1 MLLTLGAFLVAIAL
15 LVAVHEWGHFAMAR
29 ACGVK
34 VLKFS
39 IGFGPRILGWTSRR
53 SGTKYQIGVLPLGGF
68 VKMLDEREEAVAEAE
83 LPYAFNRK
91 PLKSRA
97 AVVAAGPVANL
108 CLAVILYTCVNW
120 LGVTEPEALVSRPA
134 PGSIAEKAGF
144 TGGERILQIAF
155 AGDSLQP
162 VASFED
168 FRWWLTRAAFGGKS
182 LQLQYQAADAGA
194 PREVLLALQGINANE
209 ADTGMFRSIGFVAPY
224 SPARLGAL
232 TPGAAAEAA
241 GLQPGDLVLQLDG
254 MRITDAAQLR
264 EWIRSSGARGAPQ
277 PQQWLVERGGE
288 QRKLVVT
295 PRPEQDAGQAIGRV
309 GAVIGGMPAMT
320 RVHYGFAA
328 GIQKAAS
335 KTWDVSAL
343 TLRMMGQ
350 IVSGQASVRN
360 LSGPITIADYAG
372 RSAAMG
378 LEQFMVFLALISI
391 SLGVLNLLPLPV
403 LDGGH
408 LMYYLWEG
416 VTGRAVSEVWLSRL
430 QRVGLAFLLLMMSVA
445 VFNDLSRLLS

>member
-1 MLLTLGAFLVAIAL
+1 MLLTMVAFLLAIAV

-39 IGFGPRILGWTSRR
+39 IGFGPRLWGWTSSR
-53 SGTKYQIGVLPLGGF
+53 SGTEYQIGMLPLGGF
-68 VKMLDEREEAVAEAE
+68 VKMLDEREDAVDPAE

-108 CLAVILYTCVNW
+108 CLALLLYTAVNW
-120 LGVTEPEALVSRPA
+120 MGVTEPEALVSRPVA
-134 PGSIAEKAGF
+134 GSIAEKAGF
-144 TGGERILQIAF
+144 AGGERILEVGFEDDTPQA
-155 AGDSLQP
+155 

-168 FRWWLTRAAFGGKS
+168 FRWWLTRAALANRNLRLEYQSVFGDRHTVTLTLEGMDIS
-182 LQLQYQAADAGA
+182 RADAS
-194 PREVLLALQGINANE
+194 L
-209 ADTGMFRSIGFVAPY
+209 FRKIGFVMPL
-224 SPARLGAL
+224 SPARIGML
-232 TPGAAAEAA
+232 TPGGAAEHA
-241 GLQPGDLVLQLDG
+241 GLRPDDLVLEVNGVQIVDG
-254 MRITDAAQLR
+254 AQLR
-264 EWIRSSGARGAPQ
+264 EMIREVGKTGAPQ
-277 PQQWLVERGGE
+277 PEQWLL
-288 QRKLVVT
+288 QRQGKTQSLTVT
-295 PRPEQDAGQAIGRV
+295 PIQEQEGAQTIGRI
-309 GAVIGGMPAMT
+309 GAMVGGMPAMT
-320 RVHYGFAA
+320 RVRYGFVDGMVRAWDR
-328 GIQKAAS
+328 
-335 KTWDVSAL
+335 TWEVSAL

-350 IVSGQASVRN
+350 IVIGQASVRN

-408 LMYYLWEG
+408 LMYYGWEAL
-416 VTGRAVSEVWLSRL
+416 TGHAVSEAWLSGL
-430 QRVGLAFLLLMMSVA
+430 QRVGLAILLVMMSIA
-445 VFNDLSRLLS
+445 MFNDLSRLLS